1 MISNFIPH
9 ILVTYGNLF
18 EGGGGGGELLQYSC
32 VLPLS
37 HFHFLEARQE
47 WPVMT

>member
-1 MISNFIPH
+1 MVIY
-9 ILVTYGNLF
+9 LR
-18 EGGGGGGELLQYSC
+18 EEGGGELLQYSC